1 MSKPDQ
7 HPEQPDEIL
16 DGGAV
21 QNLAAPDV
29 RSEPDQATVNAGT
42 VRGLGDRDLTIR
54 TANRIRMQ
62 HSWTAI
68 ALACSFILILAVS
81 TWWHYHTVQ
90 LLYSQEK
97 ADVAQQ
103 LSSIFDKWFP
113 VITGFTGSAVTYFL
127 TKERA

>member
-1 MSKPDQ
+1 VSHLDQRPEEPD
-7 HPEQPDEIL
+7 DIL

-21 QNLAAPDV
+21 QDLAASEV
-29 RSEPDQATVNAGT
+29 RSETELTTLNAGA
-42 VRGLGDRDLTIR
+42 VKGLGDRDLTVR
-54 TANRIRMQ
+54 TANHIRIQ

-68 ALACSFILILAVS
+68 ILAFTFILILAAS
-81 TWWHYHTVQ
+81 TWWHYHTVL
-90 LLYSQEK
+90 LLYSQSK

-113 VITGFTGSAVTYFL
+113 VMTGFTGSAVTYFL

>member
-1 MSKPDQ
+1 MSHPDQ
-7 HPEQPDEIL
+7 QPEQPDDLI

-21 QNLAAPDV
+21 NDLTAPDV
-29 RSEPDQATVNAGT
+29 PKDPEQDTVNAGA
-42 VRGLGDRDLTIR
+42 VRGLGDQELAIK
-54 TANRIRMQ
+54 NRIRMH

-68 ALACSFILILAVS
+68 GLAFAFIVILAAS
-81 TWWHYHTVQ
+81 TWWHYHTVMM
-90 LLYSQEK
+90 LYSQDK

-127 TKERA
+127 TRERA